1 MFLWMAGQMPFIR
14 KNFASIHADI
24 YPIRLWTVAVF
35 VFGALPLMRKRGIG
49 RLLIGDEHDT
59 TTTQSHQ
66 GIKHYDGLFDQ
77 SIHFD
82 NTLSGYFLR
91 KGWSISQ
98 FSILRPLSEILIEKI
113 LVERYPHLQKHQIS
127 CHSAHKGADKI
138 LPCGKCEKCRRIV
151 SMLSALG
158 ADPKLCGYTEKQI
171 TSCLESIIKLGSHQ
185 EEASTEEVFK
195 LLVEKNL
202 ITLPDAKSKSLA
214 SHPEVF
220 KVRFDGKRSP
230 ITGIPED
237 LRKPVF
243 KIFSEHANGFVKKV
257 RSSWEPINPTSHP
270 EADQPYAYELK
281 SKPADTFFDETEPY
295 GASSHNWGELSWPD
309 IKELIKTVDIALLP
323 VGAIEQHGPHLPL
336 DTDAFDAGYLADRV
350 ASACTAPKP
359 FVLPAI
365 AYGVS
370 YHHDDFPGTL
380 TISNESLSH
389 LVYDIGM
396 SVAKK
401 RYSKAGDHQWPRRQ
415 RPGTELCRP
424 DDQPGCPDFCLC
436 GHW

>member
-1 MFLWMAGQMPFIR
+1 MKEFPVVKKAKYTNATLAFPDTVSDKKRPKWRLWETYHNRHLILSSGGKDSLLSFGLINEISKEMGMQAHAVFANESGRHWFTALNAYNYFKESFPYTGKFWTNSDRMFLWMAGQMPFIR

-237 LRKPVF
+237 LRNLFLKYF
-243 KIFSEHANGFVKKV
+243 QNT
-257 RSSWEPINPTSHP
+257 PTV
-270 EADQPYAYELK
+270 
-281 SKPADTFFDETEPY
+281 
-295 GASSHNWGELSWPD
+295 LSR
-309 IKELIKTVDIALLP
+309 K
-323 VGAIEQHGPHLPL
+323 
-336 DTDAFDAGYLADRV
+336 
-350 ASACTAPKP
+350 
-359 FVLPAI
+359 
-365 AYGVS
+365 
-370 YHHDDFPGTL
+370 
-380 TISNESLSH
+380 
-389 LVYDIGM
+389 
-396 SVAKK
+396 
-401 RYSKAGDHQWPRRQ
+401 
-415 RPGTELCRP
+415 
-424 DDQPGCPDFCLC
+424 
-436 GHW
+436 